1 LSHHIAAPA
10 RRFYEGEMTPAP
22 VVRFAPSPTGR
33 IHIGNARTALLNW
46 LFAKRSGG
54 RFILRFDDTDLERSK
69 AEYADAI
76 EADLGWLGI
85 APDLVRRQSE
95 RMPAYDEAAAKLRAM
110 GRLYA
115 AYEKAEELDRRRKL
129 QQALGRPPI
138 YDRAALRLSEAD
150 RAALEASG
158 RKPHWRFRLEPTSV
172 RWDDVVRGES
182 HIDCASL
189 SDPVLRREDGTYLY
203 TLPSVVDDID
213 FGVTHVIRGEDHMT
227 NTAVQ
232 IQIFES
238 LAGAAP
244 RFGHHNLLT
253 DAGGGGLSKRAGALS
268 IASLREKG
276 IESLA
281 VAALAVL
288 VGSAEAVRLIDSLD
302 ELATLVDLS
311 HLSHGAARFDEAEL
325 EALSA
330 RMLHRIPYSA
340 IADRL
345 ERLGVVGPNAEA
357 LWLAIRGN
365 LSHLDEA
372 AGWREV
378 VDGDV
383 APIVEDPDFLK
394 LAAAY
399 APEGPWDQSTWGA
412 WTTRLKE
419 HTGRKGRALFH
430 PLRLA
435 LTGREA
441 GPELAALLPL
451 IGRARALVRL
461 SAPSV

>member
-1 LSHHIAAPA
+1 
-10 RRFYEGEMTPAP
+10 MTSAP

-46 LFAKRSGG
+46 LFAKRHGG
-54 RFILRFDDTDLERSK
+54 TFILRFDDTDLERSRS
-69 AEYADAI
+69 EYADAI
-76 EADLGWLGI
+76 EADLEWLGI
-85 APDLVRRQSE
+85 KPDLVRRQSQ
-95 RMPAYDEAAAKLRAM
+95 RMAAYDEAAARLKAL

-115 AYEKAEELDRRRKL
+115 AYETAEELDRRRKR
-129 QQALGRPPI
+129 QQALGRPPV

-158 RKPHWRFRLEPTSV
+158 RTPHWRFLLEPTTVS
-172 RWDDVVRGES
+172 WDDMARGES
-182 HIDCASL
+182 RIDCASL

-213 FGVTHVIRGEDHMT
+213 FGVTHVIRGEDHVT

-232 IQIFES
+232 IQIFDA
-238 LAGAAP
+238 LAGATP

-253 DAGGGGLSKRAGALS
+253 DVGGGGLSKRAGALS
-268 IASLREKG
+268 IASLRTKG

-288 VGSAEAVRLIDSLD
+288 VGAAEAVRPVDSLD
-302 ELATLVDLS
+302 ELAGLIDLP

-330 RMLHRIPYSA
+330 RVLHRMPYA
-340 IADRL
+340 AVADRL
-345 ERLGVVGPNAEA
+345 AALGVAGPDAEA

-365 LSHLDEA
+365 LGRLDDA
-372 AGWREV
+372 ATWREV

-383 APIVEDPDFLK
+383 APIVEDADFLK
-394 LAAAY
+394 LAATC
-399 APEGPWDQSTWGA
+399 APEAPWDHSTWGA
-412 WTTRLKE
+412 WTARLKE
-419 HTGRKGRALFH
+419 LTGRKGRALFH

-451 IGRARALVRL
+451 IGRAKALARL
-461 SAPSV
+461 SAPPV